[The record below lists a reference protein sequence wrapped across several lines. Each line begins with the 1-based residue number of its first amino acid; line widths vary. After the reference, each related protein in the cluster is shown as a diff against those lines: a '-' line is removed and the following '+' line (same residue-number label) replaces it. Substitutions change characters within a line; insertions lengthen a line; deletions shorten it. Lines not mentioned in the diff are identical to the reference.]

1 MKSIG
6 IFCGSSEGHSSVY
19 MQAAREAGTYL
30 AQAGLGIV
38 YGGRIDGGR
47 GGFSPATRRARDG
60 SDARVFG

>member
-30 AQAGLGIV
+30 AQAGPGWALFMAV
-38 YGGRIDGGR
+38 
-47 GGFSPATRRARDG
+47 AG
-60 SDARVFG
+60 SD